1 MLESRAKK
9 TAVITLVVALICL
22 ALFIAFYYLSYLIT
36 TLGSC
41 TIFALFIWCLLRKAV
56 HILVFPGST
65 WFWLRAIEFGFC
77 KDLCSK
83 LSSKVARLRTYLDSI
98 KTQDYSKFDYSTMTL
113 ITKVTEVLESIQ
125 QSSKLSSNQ
134 SQFLSLLSKLKND
147 LAQTNIIVNSTVN
160 TNMWDWLLAKEPTK
174 NIVYE
179 DYPECQ
185 QATVLIEDCLLI
197 ENRLGQTLKPV
208 SLFKQV
214 KRWVTEDVVGNIDYL
229 REDLK
234 KRFECEQFWVGESKK
249 IDW

>member
-1 MLESRAKK
+1 M
-9 TAVITLVVALICL
+9 
-22 ALFIAFYYLSYLIT
+22 
-36 TLGSC
+36 
-41 TIFALFIWCLLRKAV
+41 LRKAV

-83 LSSKVARLRTYLDSI
+83 LLSKVGRLRVYLESI
-98 KTQDYSKFDYSTMTL
+98 KTQDYNKFDYNTMTL
-113 ITKVTEVLESIQ
+113 INKVTEVLHSIQ

-134 SQFLSLLSKLKND
+134 SHFFSLLSKLKSD
-147 LAQTNIIVNSTVN
+147 LSQTNIIVNSTDN
-160 TNMWDWLLAKEPTK
+160 KNMWDWLSAKQPTK

-185 QATVLIEDCLLI
+185 QAKLLIEDCLLI
-197 ENRLGQTLKPV
+197 EDRLKKTVNPV
-208 SLFKQV
+208 NFLKQV
-214 KRWVTEDVVGNIDYL
+214 KRWVMEDIVGNIDYL

-234 KRFECEQFWVGESKK
+234 KRFNCEQFWVGESKK